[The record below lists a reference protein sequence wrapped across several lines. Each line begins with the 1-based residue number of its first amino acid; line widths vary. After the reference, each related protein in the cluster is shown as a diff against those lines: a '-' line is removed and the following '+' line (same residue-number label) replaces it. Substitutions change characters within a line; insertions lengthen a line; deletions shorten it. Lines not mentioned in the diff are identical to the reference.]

1 MTKIH
6 PSAVVDKEAILGDDE
21 VVGPHC
27 VIEARAQVGSGTRLH
42 AGAVI
47 GTDTV
52 VGEGNLLHNHCVIGG
67 RPQILGWGDDV
78 ACGGLVVGDRNVFRE
93 NVTIHRSMYPH
104 ELTRIGS
111 ENLLMVGSHIGHDVH
126 IEDQTV
132 LSNASQIGGHS
143 KIESG
148 CWMSGMS
155 GTHQFVTV
163 GKWAYSAAMTAIVS
177 DVPPF
182 LIVSGNYPF
191 RVRGVNHR
199 GVQRAGLDETA
210 AACISDAYKRLYRR
224 RGTLL
229 ETARQMMAEGG
240 HHEAVLA
247 MLESIERSSQHRYCR
262 YLETFR

>member
-6 PSAVVDKEAILGDDE
+6 PSAVVDKEAILGDDV

-27 VIEARAQVGSGTRLH
+27 VIEAGAQVGSGTRLH

-47 GTDTV
+47 GVDTV
-52 VGEGNLLHNHCVIGG
+52 VGEGNILHNHCVIGG

-78 ACGGLVVGDRNVFRE
+78 VCGGLVVGDRNVFRE
-93 NVTIHRSMYPH
+93 YVTIHRSMYPH
-104 ELTRIGS
+104 ALTRIGS
-111 ENLLMVGSHIGHDVH
+111 ENLIMVGSHIGHDCQL
-126 IEDQTV
+126 EDQTV
-132 LSNASQIGGHS
+132 LSNACQIGGHS

-182 LIVSGNYPF
+182 LMISGNYPF

-199 GVQRAGLDETA
+199 GIKRAGLDDTVA
-210 AACISDAYKRLYRR
+210 GQICDAYRRLYRGG
-224 RGTLL
+224 GTLL
-229 ETARQMMAEGG
+229 GTARQMMAEGG
-240 HHEAVLA
+240 HPEAVLA
-247 MLESIERSSQHRYCR
+247 MLETIERSSQHRYGR